1 MVYNILSYHREKVK
15 KLKGKT
21 VTFTSMVNWCKYPQA
36 ALKYVANFFA
46 AGAPES
52 NIQPKSLPL
61 AVKGIQS
68 YPDCDE

>member
-21 VTFTSMVNWCKYPQA
+21 VTFTSMVNRCKYPHV
-36 ALKYVANFFA
+36 ALKYVANFFV

-52 NIQPKSLPL
+52 NIQPKSLPQ
-61 AVKGIQS
+61 AVKGNPS
-68 YPDCDE
+68 STDCDE